1 MKTYIIDFNASNV
14 NKDVITC
21 TSFIHAETLFLAVH
35 NFEEQNRGLGY
46 IAVSVRE
53 ESAEELSALK
63 SLKANVRFWFI
74 ECGLNSAQ
82 IIGQVNAWYNF
93 AFTQKEQDAA
103 KKEVIEQIN
112 KRR

>member
-1 MKTYIIDFNASNV
+1 MKSYAIEFQAVKVIKES
-14 NKDVITC
+14 ITC
-21 TSFIHAETLFLAVH
+21 TTFIHAEALFLALH
-35 NFEEQNRGLGY
+35 QFEEQNRGLGY

-53 ESAEELSALK
+53 EAADELSAIK

-74 ECGLNSAQ
+74 ECDLNSAQ
-82 IIGQVNAWYNF
+82 IICQVNAWYNF

-103 KKEVIEQIN
+103 KKEIIEQIN